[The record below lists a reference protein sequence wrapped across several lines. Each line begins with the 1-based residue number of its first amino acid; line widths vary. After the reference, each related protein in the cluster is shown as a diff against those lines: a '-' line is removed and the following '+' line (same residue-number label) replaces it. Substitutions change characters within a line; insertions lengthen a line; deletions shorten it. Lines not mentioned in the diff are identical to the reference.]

1 MAPKNKFT
9 REEFVEAA
17 LEVVRRQGTGALTA
31 KAVAEKLGV
40 STRPVFTCFGTMETL
55 REEVRSAAQ
64 RLFDSYV
71 TEGLRQEIPFLGYG
85 QQYARFARE
94 EPELYRLLLLTP
106 GAYSATQAMR
116 HFQAL
121 VRPSLMEIYRIS
133 AAEADYYFRDMWLV
147 SHSIATL
154 IVTGGLDVSEQ
165 ELAQITIGFSLS
177 ICKSIKE
184 IPGFVEGTY
193 EKDAVFRRLV
203 MGEK

>member
-9 REEFVEAA
+9 RAEFVAAA
-17 LEVVRRQGTGALTA
+17 LEVVRRQGAGALTA
-31 KAVAEKLGV
+31 KAVAERLNI
-40 STRPVFTCFGTMETL
+40 STRPVFTCFGTMDTL

-71 TEGLRQEIPFLGYG
+71 TEGLQQEIPFLGYG

-94 EPELYRLLLLTP
+94 EPKLYRLLLLTP
-106 GAYSATQAMR
+106 GSYSATQAMQ

-121 VRPSLMEIYRIS
+121 VRPSLMEIYRIN

-154 IVTGGLDVSEQ
+154 IVTGGLDVSER

-193 EKDAVFRRLV
+193 DKDAVFRRLV
-203 MGEK
+203 IGEK